1 MKKKYIQPNVS
12 VSFVVV
18 GSLLLGQSQY
28 EGIEFGPGGI
38 GGGLSKEHD
47 FSSWDYGFATTHY
60 YKDISLPSSSRFFSV
75 MP

>member
-18 GSLLLGQSQY
+18 GSQLLGQSQY

-47 FSSWDYGFATTHY
+47 FSSWDYGFDEEDESESNFSS
-60 YKDISLPSSSRFFSV
+60 KSLWD
-75 MP
+75 

>member
-18 GSLLLGQSQY
+18 ESQLLGQSQI
-28 EGIEFGPGGI
+28 EGIEYGPGGI

-47 FSSWDYGFATTHY
+47 FSSWDYGF
-60 YKDISLPSSSRFFSV
+60 DEEDNSESNSSSKSLWD
-75 MP
+75 